1 MTTGQGEERAER
13 ARDRGSVSIEMVILF
28 PLALTLLFVSVQGA
42 IYYHARGVA
51 MASAQEGARDAAAQ
65 GSTDG
70 MGQQAALSFAG
81 RAGGEGILGSPEAVV
96 RRTEED
102 VTVTVTGT
110 TLSVI
115 PGWDP
120 SVTQSST
127 RPLEDFSAPRDPV
140 NPGGVDEGGE
150 DPEEP
155 VPLGGGEGP

>member
-1 MTTGQGEERAER
+1 M
-13 ARDRGSVSIEMVILF
+13 SIEMVILY
-28 PLALTLLFVSVQGA
+28 PLALTLLFVAVQGA

-70 MGQQAALSFAG
+70 MGEQAAMSFAT
-81 RAGGEGILGSPEAVV
+81 RVGGEGVLESPQVMV
-96 RRTEED
+96 RRTQED
-102 VTVTVTGT
+102 VTVTVSGT

-120 SVTQSST
+120 VVSQTST

-140 NPGGVDEGGE
+140 NPGGVTDGGE
-150 DPEEP
+150 DPDEP
-155 VPLGGGEGP
+155 VPLGGGDGS